1 MQAAF
6 ILRHVCNLKRYLNN
20 KEDFKTNQTLLLT
33 EKRMIAKLK
42 PLTLQSRNNNVFYHL
57 YLMYLIAGPYVI
69 YCKWHFLICISIVT
83 PISNVEN

>member
-69 YCKWHFLICISIVT
+69 YCKWYFFNLH
-83 PISNVEN
+83 